1 MEAFY
6 LAYVID
12 LGAAIL
18 ILLGGLFV
26 SSWARKLVASGLD
39 RAGHVDPTL
48 RPVIANVIRYAITV
62 AAIVAALAKAGIQT
76 TTILAVIGAAGL
88 AIALALQNTLTNVAS
103 GVMLLFLR
111 PFGIGDYVDCEG
123 ISGTVTQIGLF
134 ATEFETFDGL
144 YVMVPNTQLIGRAIK
159 NYSRLPYRRLD
170 VKVGISYADDIDK
183 AAAAGLALMKT
194 DSRVVQGRA
203 PQVLVE
209 SLGESS
215 VDLVLRCWTAR
226 DDYWNVLY
234 DLKKAVKLRF
244 DVEGISIPFPQH
256 DVRIIDTKEAPR
268 A

>member
-6 LAYVID
+6 LAYTID

-18 ILLGGLFV
+18 LLVGGLFV
-26 SSWARKLVASGLD
+26 SSWARKLIMGGLN

-48 RPVIANVIRYAITV
+48 RPVIANVVRYAIMV

-76 TTILAVIGAAGL
+76 TSILAVIGAAGL

-144 YVMVPNTQLIGRAIK
+144 YVMVPNSQLIGRAIK

-170 VKVGISYADDIDK
+170 IKVGISYADDIDK
-183 AAAAGLALMKT
+183 AMAAGLAVLKA
-194 DSRVVQGRA
+194 DSRVISAKA

-209 SLGESS
+209 GLGESS
-215 VDLVLRCWTAR
+215 VDLVLRCWTMR
-226 DDYWNVLY
+226 DDYWSLLF
-234 DLKKAVKLRF
+234 DLQKAVKQRF
-244 DVEGISIPFPQH
+244 DRDGISIPFPQH
-256 DVRIIDTKEAPR
+256 DVRIIEHK
-268 A
+268 